1 MLLGDS
7 GKKAL
12 GNSSARG
19 REREKERRKKGRRE
33 GGSRKE
39 ERERDGGEN
48 AKNDWVTLS
57 SFEWCFGKTTVDG
70 KSAVQG
76 YH

>member
-19 REREKERRKKGRRE
+19 REREREKEEGKEEGREQERRKRE
-33 GGSRKE
+33 T
-39 ERERDGGEN
+39 GGEN
-48 AKNDWVTLS
+48 AKNDWVTLC

-70 KSAVQG
+70 MSAIQG
-76 YH
+76 CH